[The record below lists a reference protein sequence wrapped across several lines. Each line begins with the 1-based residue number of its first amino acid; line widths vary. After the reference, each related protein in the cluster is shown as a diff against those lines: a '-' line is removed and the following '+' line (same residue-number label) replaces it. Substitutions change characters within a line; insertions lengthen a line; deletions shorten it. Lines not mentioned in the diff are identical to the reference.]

1 MIPTILILGAGGQ
14 IGSELTEKL
23 RTIYGSNHVIAS
35 DIRNNNTQLMNSAS
49 KSLEFKY
56 DFFVGGVRYCKRKTH

>member
-35 DIRNNNTQLMNSAS
+35 DIRNNNTQL
-49 KSLEFKY
+49 
-56 DFFVGGVRYCKRKTH
+56 